1 MSQRSGALAAKP
13 VEPAL
18 VGNAMRKLEDQVRD
32 AFGRAN
38 EGSGSPDELLG
49 AVRMLV
55 RDLKSAGQPPEIVL
69 ITIKQL
75 CGLPLAI
82 VAADTDASADAS
94 QTKQIS
100 DMMVRAAIDEY
111 YMKRR
116 APASSD
122 SARPGPGDLTP
133 PAR

>member
-1 MSQRSGALAAKP
+1 
-13 VEPAL
+13 
-18 VGNAMRKLEDQVRD
+18 
-32 AFGRAN
+32 
-38 EGSGSPDELLG
+38 
-49 AVRMLV
+49 MLV
-55 RDLKSAGQPPEIVL
+55 RDLKGAGQPPEIVL

-111 YMKRR
+111 YMRRR
-116 APASSD
+116 APTPPD
-122 SARPGPGDLTP
+122 SRGTGTGDLNP
-133 PAR
+133 PR

>member
-1 MSQRSGALAAKP
+1 MSQRSGAIAAKP
-13 VEPAL
+13 VESAL
-18 VGNAMRKLEDQVRD
+18 RETAMPKLEEDVRD

-38 EGSGSPDELLG
+38 DGSGTPDELLA

-55 RDLKSAGQPPEIVL
+55 RDLKGAGQPPEIVL

-111 YMKRR
+111 YMRRR
-116 APASSD
+116 APTPPD
-122 SARPGPGDLTP
+122 SRGKGTGDLNP
-133 PAR
+133 PR

>member
-1 MSQRSGALAAKP
+1 MSQRSGAIAKH
-13 VEPAL
+13 VESVPREI
-18 VGNAMRKLEDQVRD
+18 AMSKLEDDVRA
-32 AFGRAN
+32 AFTRAN
-38 EGSGSPDELLG
+38 DGSGTPDELLV
-49 AVRMLV
+49 AVRDLV
-55 RDLKSAGQPPEIVL
+55 RDLKGAGQPPEIVL

-116 APASSD
+116 APASPD
-122 SARPGPGDLTP
+122 APRPGPGDLTP

>member
-1 MSQRSGALAAKP
+1 MTQRSGAFAAQP
-13 VEPAL
+13 VQPISREI
-18 VGNAMRKLEDQVRD
+18 AMPKLEDDVRG

-38 EGSGSPDELLG
+38 GGSGTPDELLA
-49 AVRMLV
+49 AVRVLV
-55 RDLKSAGQPPEIVL
+55 RDLRAAGQPPEIVL

-82 VAADTDASADAS
+82 VAADTDASADPS

-116 APASSD
+116 APTSPD
-122 SARPGPGDLTP
+122 SQGKGTGDLSRP
-133 PAR
+133 R